1 MEQNRD
7 YYEDNLDYL
16 AENHFNVSKYCVYSS
31 FIFLTNVLAGIYFK
45 QYLYAF
51 LFLLLTISSV
61 IHHSSKTKL
70 TNMLDKIALYS
81 IIFYG
86 GYKFYE
92 SIRSKNVTNAFDL
105 KITIKYILIIITFL
119 SVVFLYTYGYLTSKY
134 VFHPEYKISQLYHVL
149 MHLISSFGHHIIIAL

>member
-1 MEQNRD
+1 MD
-7 YYEDNLDYL
+7 TYEDLNQDLDINL
-16 AENHFNVSKYCVYSS
+16 ETINNHCNYCILSS

-45 QYLYAF
+45 KYLYAF
-51 LFLLLTISSV
+51 LFLLLTLTSI

-70 TNMLDKIALYS
+70 TNLLDKIALYS

-92 SIRSKNVTNAFDL
+92 HYANTITQLDL
-105 KITIKYILIIITFL
+105 ITIIKYILIVTTFL
-119 SVVFLYTYGYLTSKY
+119 LVVYLYSYGYLKSDY
-134 VFHPEYKISQLYHVL
+134 VFHPEYKMSQLYHVL